1 VKLGGKWRSGHP
13 LAFFLL
19 GQLVAWVVFVVG
31 AVIFAAATK
40 KHAPAAQPGG
50 GIGISLFV
58 VGFVLMVLLFVLG
71 IVDLWGYLRRRD
83 PAVNVAGQPHAE
95 PRTKQDQH
103 ANADRPRRAGQHLF
117 GYLRGR
123 RNRAA
128 NVPGQLRAEPR
139 PKRDHPASA
148 DRPPRARQQA
158 RNSVP
163 ADRTVTILMLGHS
176 GSGKTIMLASLYHC
190 FALGGRAGIRFT
202 TDDASNNELLSL
214 AAQIR
219 DAPGGLFPAGTRPG
233 QTKKWAFNVRVES
246 GDQEADAFTLEYL
259 DYAGGYVG
267 GMLGSAGDDP
277 PDAQFEQSVASAD
290 VLMGVLDG
298 AQLRKLM
305 SGGYDSRIVG
315 PIERLLNI
323 LVRASQRNIHLVITK
338 WDLMRGP
345 GGEYYTITDVV
356 EVLDRASDAFRDF
369 RQNPRLGSLRVIPVS
384 ALGVN
389 GFVRFAE
396 IADGSMAKVPGKPW
410 QPWNVEMPF
419 FCAVPDIIRND
430 VAKMAGRLGGNV
442 ARITIAVLGAVGII
456 SGVTLYGVTVTV
468 PVADVIKRIQKYL
481 QDRNERGK
489 VPATLGE
496 NEAIIYVLNECYASV
511 DSFERKWPD
520 SRIGGSGG
528 KVSDSA

>member
-1 VKLGGKWRSGHP
+1 MKPGGKWRSRHP
-13 LAFFLL
+13 LRFFLL
-19 GQLVAWVVFVVG
+19 GQLAAVVVFVAG
-31 AVIFAAATK
+31 AVIFAAAQN
-40 KHAPAAQPGG
+40 HVPRAQPEG
-50 GIGISLFV
+50 GIGISMFV
-58 VGFVLMVLLFVLG
+58 VGFVLMVTLFVLG

-83 PAVNVAGQPHAE
+83 PAVNVPGQPRAE
-95 PRTKQDQH
+95 PRTKQDQ
-103 ANADRPRRAGQHLF
+103 
-117 GYLRGR
+117 
-123 RNRAA
+123 
-128 NVPGQLRAEPR
+128 
-139 PKRDHPASA
+139 PASA
-148 DRPPRARQQA
+148 DRPTRARQHLWGYLRRRDPAINVPGQPRAEPRTKRDQPADADRPTRARQQA

-163 ADRTVTILMLGHS
+163 ADRKVTILMLGYS

-219 DAPGGLFPAGTRPG
+219 DAPGGFFPAGMRPG

-259 DYAGGYVG
+259 DYAGGYIG
-267 GMLGSAGDDP
+267 GMLRSAGDDP

-305 SGGYDSRIVG
+305 SGGYDAGIVG

-338 WDLMRGP
+338 WDLMRGK

-369 RQNPRLGSLRVIPVS
+369 RQNPRLGSLRIIPVS

-389 GFVRFAE
+389 GFVRSAE
-396 IADGSMAKVPGKPW
+396 IADDSMAKVPGKPW
-410 QPWNVEMPF
+410 QPWNVQMPF
-419 FCAVPDIIRND
+419 FCAVPDIIRHD

-442 ARITIAVLGAVGII
+442 AKITIAILSVVGII
-456 SGVTLYGVTVTV
+456 SGVTVYGVTVTV
-468 PVADVIKRIQKYL
+468 PVAEVSKRIQKYL

-489 VPATLGE
+489 VPTTLGE
-496 NEAIIYVLNECYASV
+496 NEAISYVLNECYASV
-511 DSFERKWPD
+511 ETFERKWPD
-520 SRIGGSGG
+520 SRIGQPGG
-528 KVSDSA
+528 KVGDASA